1 MPPKKKVKIVAIDA
15 SAGSAIATNAGPLLS
30 TTGVDNA
37 GGSQRKIARSRTAA
51 VAATTRVTR
60 SRSAAA
66 AAGTVKAAPEVH
78 HTTPRKVKA
87 TPVEKRVA
95 RRTAPLED
103 LPLDVLIEVCVPSM
117 R

>member
-1 MPPKKKVKIVAIDA
+1 MPPKKKMKIVAIDA
-15 SAGSAIATNAGPLLS
+15 SAGSAIATNGGALS

-37 GGSQRKIARSRTAA
+37 GGSQRKIARSKTAA

-87 TPVEKRVA
+87 TPAEKRVA